1 MGIDMQVRQ
10 YMQSRRVVGYEHSYL
25 TSWTAKESLL
35 VRNFTELEHKVADMG
50 YTALKILRHPDAT
63 DEMRL
68 DVSKRYAD
76 AYASMVKLDA
86 EVAAAL
92 TKMHERRRAERKAKE
107 GHNEKKEHNEK
118 GET

>member
-1 MGIDMQVRQ
+1 MGMMGSNMQVRQ
-10 YMQSRRVVGYEHSYL
+10 YMQSRRVAGYERSYL
-25 TSWTAKESLL
+25 TSWTAKESSL
-35 VRNFTELEHKVADMG
+35 VQNFTELERKVTDMG
-50 YTALKILRHPDAT
+50 ATVLKLLRHPDAT

-92 TKMHERRRAERKAKE
+92 TKMYERRKAERNAKKE
-107 GHNEKKEHNEK
+107 EHNEK